1 MHRVLMFLLVP
12 LALYLALVAALYVG
26 QRSLLYLPRN
36 HAMGTEELAPYGL
49 RRWPDEDGYHG
60 YLLDPPSAE
69 ATVVLFHGNAGDAI
83 ARLGYADA
91 LAFMPARLLFA
102 EYPGY
107 GARAGSPSE
116 DVLVADARETLA
128 LVREAFPDEPL
139 YVFGESLGAGVA
151 AAALGA
157 DGLDAPRPAVD
168 GLALFTPWNSLAE
181 TAARHYRFVP
191 ARRLLRDRYRSDVH
205 LRNVDAPKVVVVA
218 ELDRIVPAELG
229 RALFDALPGP
239 KRLVTVV
246 GAGHNDWFGRV
257 DETWWRALWSTLTG
271 VPDRDGRAVRRARDA
286 PVSSTDTPPAPERRP

>member
-1 MHRVLMFLLVP
+1 MRRVLMFLLVP

-49 RRWPDEDGYHG
+49 RRWPDEDGYRG

-83 ARLGYADA
+83 ARLAYADA
-91 LAFMPARLLFA
+91 LQFAPTRLLFA

-128 LVREAFPDEPL
+128 LVRETFPDEPL
-139 YVFGESLGAGVA
+139 YVLGESLGAGVA
-151 AAALGA
+151 AAAVGA
-157 DGLDAPRPAVD
+157 EGLEAPRPAID
-168 GLALFTPWNSLAE
+168 GLALVTPWDSLAE
-181 TAARHYRFVP
+181 AAARQYPFVP
-191 ARRLLRDRYRSDVH
+191 ARWLLKDRYRSDVH
-205 LRNVDAPKVVVVA
+205 LRDVDAPTVVVVA
-218 ELDRIVPAELG
+218 ERDRVVPAELG

-239 KRLVTVV
+239 KRLVTVA

-257 DETWWRALWSTLTG
+257 DEAWWRALWSVLTG
-271 VPDRDGRAVRRARDA
+271 Q
-286 PVSSTDTPPAPERRP
+286 TDDDPASG